1 MVIGNAA
8 FELDP
13 NDYRLFLCIKD
24 AAFELDPDSSPGPN
38 EYTSAFF
45 SACSEY
51 CGIRR
56 DRRGNTI
63 FSRFLLIAEFKFQL
77 YCPFT

>member
-13 NDYRLFLCIKD
+13 NDYRLFLYIKD
-24 AAFELDPDSSPGPN
+24 AVFGLDPDSSPGPN

-45 SACSEY
+45 SACWNIVGSDVIE
-51 CGIRR
+51 GA
-56 DRRGNTI
+56 TQ
-63 FSRFLLIAEFKFQL
+63 FFQDS
-77 YCPFT
+77 Y